1 MPKISII
8 GGRGR
13 MGAAFA
19 SFFLE
24 QGYEVLIADK
34 RTKLSTIDAAK
45 KGDVVIV
52 AVPIDCTEKVIETI
66 APYVRPSSLL
76 MDITSVKE
84 GPVRAMSA
92 SRASVIGLHPMCN
105 ETTFGPGQ
113 TLLYCPTRP
122 GKWGKWFKEMF
133 GEKAGFTLV
142 KTTPRKHDEQMAI
155 VQALIHFTEFVLGET
170 LQNLNVNVEDIMT
183 YASPASQLQLKLA
196 ARHLAQDPNLY
207 GNIQLKNARTP
218 HVLQAYAQ
226 AVGELWKIIE
236 ANDLKSFERF
246 FKKGTKF
253 FGKFGTQAFRET
265 DQFIGQMIRPPH
277 QQVPSYP
284 RNAVA
289 TLGPDLT
296 HSALAAAKWANK
308 KPLVMLR
315 TISDIFDA
323 VTQGKAKYG
332 VVPIENR
339 LHGTVRETLDA
350 LFLHDLKIIAEVKRP
365 IHHVLA
371 IPEGTKRG
379 EITKIM
385 SHSQAL
391 HQCSDFLKKRFPTA
405 RWQTVDST
413 AAAFQNASLTTAVI
427 GTEEAARH
435 FKFKILKKAAENDS
449 SNTTTFV
456 VIAKKAPSKPKRGPL
471 TTSIVFY
478 FSKDKPGSLHQ
489 VFQIF
494 SEHKI
499 NLTRIESRPA
509 PKKLGEYLFYLDF
522 EQSPQ
527 SPAALKKV
535 RALVEKLKVLGTYA
549 VC

>member
-1 MPKISII
+1 
-8 GGRGR
+8 

-19 SFFLE
+19 SFFGE
-24 QGYEVLIADK
+24 QGYKVLISDK
-34 RTKLSTIDAAK
+34 RTSLSNTMAAK
-45 KGDVVIV
+45 KGDIVIV
-52 AVPIDCTEKVIETI
+52 AVPIDRTEKVLQSI
-66 APYVRPSSLL
+66 APHVRPSSLL
-76 MDITSVKE
+76 MDVTSVKE
-84 GPVRAMSA
+84 GPVEAMMK
-92 SRASVIGLHPMCN
+92 SRGSVIGLHPMCN

-113 TLLYCPTRP
+113 TLLYCPSRP
-122 GKWGKWFKEMF
+122 GKWGKWFREMF
-133 GEKAGFTLV
+133 GGKAGFTLL
-142 KTTPRKHDEQMAI
+142 KTTPRKHDEQMAV
-155 VQALIHFTEFVLGET
+155 VQALIHFTEFALGET
-170 LQNLNVNVEDIMT
+170 LQNLNIKVADLIT

-207 GNIQLKNARTP
+207 GNIQIKNAHTP

-236 ANDLKSFERF
+236 ANNLKSFERY
-246 FKKGTKF
+246 FKRGTKF

-265 DQFIGQMIRPPH
+265 DQFIGQMVHPPH
-277 QQVPSYP
+277 QQKMSFP
-284 RNAVA
+284 RDAVA

-296 HSALAAAKWANK
+296 HSALAAKKWAQK
-308 KPLVMLR
+308 KPLVMLS
-315 TISDIFDA
+315 TIPDIFEA

-379 EITKIM
+379 DITKIM

-391 HQCSDFLKKRFPTA
+391 HQCSNYLKKHFPNA

-427 GTEEAARH
+427 ATEEAARH
-435 FKFKILKKAAENDS
+435 FKFKIIKKEAENDS
-449 SNTTTFV
+449 SNTTTFS
-456 VIAKKAPSKPKRGPL
+456 VIAKKAPRTSRRGPL
-471 TTSIVFY
+471 TTSIVFF

-522 EQSPQ
+522 EENPNSQ
-527 SPAALKKV
+527 AALKKV
-535 RALVEKLKVLGTYA
+535 RALVKQLKILGQYPFGDH
-549 VC
+549 